1 MTGLS
6 NRACF
11 WLSILPGEAMT
22 VHTIPVNDVIEHE
35 ADDDCFCGP
44 TPDPVHR
51 EDGSIGWVMVHH
63 SVDGR
68 EFRERGEQIPKE
80 QP

>member
-1 MTGLS
+1 
-6 NRACF
+6 
-11 WLSILPGEAMT
+11 MT
-22 VHTIPVNDVIEHE
+22 VHTMPVNDVSEDE

-51 EDGSIGWVMVHH
+51 EDGSIGWGMVHH

-68 EFRERGEQIPKE
+68 ESRERGEQIPKE